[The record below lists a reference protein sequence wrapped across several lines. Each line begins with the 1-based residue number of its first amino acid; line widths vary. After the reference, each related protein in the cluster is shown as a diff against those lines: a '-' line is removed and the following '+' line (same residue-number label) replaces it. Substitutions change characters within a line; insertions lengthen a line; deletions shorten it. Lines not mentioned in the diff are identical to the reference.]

1 VAIVVGGEER
11 LLLNYPKLNLSQVKF
26 VGWGAGHYFK
36 AYYPFLKNEL
46 KLEYTVCPA
55 TGEQYGSV
63 LGVDVRPPSVL
74 LNESLEN
81 TVVVIFAAQFF
92 DVMHALRDQFGNF
105 KAVRAFETIALDDKS
120 ASTLNEIQDFW
131 RIQPS
136 LAYQWSLTKR
146 PRFGIFVQ
154 GLASA
159 HTPYA
164 LAWNRLRYPNAYQC
178 MVTWEDQPQDL
189 LDECAR
195 WLDKLILVP
204 QPENKGYLYL
214 NSVLR
219 SCRLGAQHLSEQ
231 GIEYAVRTRSD
242 SVLSG
247 SVCQIIDLY
256 FSGSRNK
263 AKIAAPV
270 SHGWW
275 HHLPFMFNEK
285 VMVGRTEDLL
295 SFWSMAEDTR
305 PNDHKDFCVGRQE
318 NFMGL
323 RRAVPES
330 LLWENYASR
339 LDLPTETLEDSYKFA
354 REFVLP
360 LEPMLCGVSLK
371 FVPLFSIY
379 ANRSFGSSFEDWKR
393 AALSP
398 GLSLDYASSLDSLD
412 MTVDD
417 FWAHK
422 VG

>member
-1 VAIVVGGEER
+1 MAIVVGGEER

-26 VGWGAGHYFK
+26 VGWGAGQYFK

-74 LNESLEN
+74 LSESLEN

-178 MVTWEDQPQDL
+178 MVTWEDQPPGL

-247 SVCQIIDLY
+247 SVCQVIDLY
-256 FSGSRNK
+256 FSGGRNK
-263 AKIAAPV
+263 GKIAAPV
-270 SHGWW
+270 SQGWW

-285 VMVGRTEDLL
+285 VMVGWTEDLL
-295 SFWSMAEDTR
+295 GFWSMAEDMR
-305 PNDHKDFCVGRQE
+305 PNDHQDFCVEGQE
-318 NFMGL
+318 NFLEL

-330 LLWENYASR
+330 LLWESYASR
-339 LDLPTETLEDSYKFA
+339 LDLPTKTLEDSYRFA
-354 REFVLP
+354 REYILP

-371 FVPLFSIY
+371 FAPLFSIY
-379 ANRSFGSSFEDWKR
+379 ANRNFGSSIDDWER
-393 AALSP
+393 VALLS
-398 GLSLDYASSLDSLD
+398 GLSLDYASSLDVLD

-417 FWAHK
+417 FWAHR

>member
-1 VAIVVGGEER
+1 MAIVSGG
-11 LLLNYPKLNLSQVKF
+11 LHCFLLNYPGLDLSKVKL
-26 VGWGAGHYFK
+26 VGWGAGQYFQ

-55 TGEQYGSV
+55 TGERYGSV

-74 LNESLEN
+74 LSESLEN

-105 KAVRAFETIALDDKS
+105 KSVRAFETIALDEKNV
-120 ASTLNEIQDFW
+120 STLDEIQDFW
-131 RIQPS
+131 EIQPS
-136 LAYQWSLTKR
+136 LAYQWSLAKSS
-146 PRFGIFVQ
+146 RFGIFIQ

-159 HTPYA
+159 HTPYV
-164 LAWNRLRYPNAYQC
+164 LAWNRLRYPGAYQC
-178 MVTWEDQPQDL
+178 MVTWEDQPQDIL
-189 LDECAR
+189 EECAR

-219 SCRLGAQHLSEQ
+219 SCRLGVQHLSEQ

-247 SVCQIIDLY
+247 SVCQVLDLY
-256 FSGSRNK
+256 FSGGRNK
-263 AKIAAPV
+263 RKIAAPV
-270 SHGWW
+270 SQGWW

-285 VMVGRTEDLL
+285 VMVGRTQDLL
-295 SFWSMAEDTR
+295 EFWSMAEDVR
-305 PNDHKDFCVGRQE
+305 PKDHQDFCIERQE
-318 NFMGL
+318 NFMRL

-330 LLWENYASR
+330 LLWESYASR
-339 LDLPTETLEDSYKFA
+339 LGLPTKTLEDSYKFT
-354 REFVLP
+354 REYVLP
-360 LEPMLCGVSLK
+360 LEPMLFGMSLK

-379 ANRSFGSSFEDWKR
+379 ANRNFGSSFEDWR
-393 AALSP
+393 RVTLLP
-398 GLSLDYASSLDSLD
+398 ERSLDYAGSLDSLD

-417 FWAHK
+417 FWAHR